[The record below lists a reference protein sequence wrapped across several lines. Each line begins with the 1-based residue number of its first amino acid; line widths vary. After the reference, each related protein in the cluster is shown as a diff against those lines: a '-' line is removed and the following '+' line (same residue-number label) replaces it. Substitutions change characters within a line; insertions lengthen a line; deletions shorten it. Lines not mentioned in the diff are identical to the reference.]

1 MKEINRLVLN
11 NGGIGGRVCGAG
23 GGGCMIWLAKPNSKK
38 KLKELLLNQQG
49 KLIEFKFT
57 HKGLEISEV

>member
-1 MKEINRLVLN
+1 M
-11 NGGIGGRVCGAG
+11 CGAG
-23 GGGCMIWLAKPNSKK
+23 GGGCMIWLVKPNSKK
-38 KLKELLLNQQG
+38 KISELLLNQQG